1 MSQQH
6 QDDHAGH
13 ALAAAAA
20 LAARVSR
27 SELLLSG
34 RRASDLLQS
43 LAEGFGARFGGCRF
57 ALWGADEFDGRPRW
71 LCSSD
76 ASSATR
82 ARWDE
87 LAAMAEDCRSSGERR
102 GDPNDP
108 LVIALPMP
116 IGKAGAAALVCLLGR
131 LAPGGDTWLAD
142 AARLLSQRLPPAL
155 ELERLYEAMRQ
166 LAEAERVQRALYS
179 IADLAGSTRDMDEV
193 LAGLHAIVAELT
205 YAENFF
211 IAMLD
216 EERQLYFPYFR
227 DSDDPEPPDPGE
239 RWALDEYGGSLTAY
253 VLTHGEALMG
263 PSLDLAARFGA
274 VGGYGP
280 QSIDWLGVPM
290 KRGSEVIG
298 AVVVQSYDESHRYD
312 ARDRALLTF
321 VAQHIA
327 TAIERKQAHDQLESR
342 VAERTEALRRTNLVL
357 QAEVEERQRGERLQ
371 AALFRIAELGSTSG
385 SVEEFYAAVHRVVGE
400 LLYAG
405 NFYIALLS
413 DSGREISFPYSV
425 DEFDIS
431 RAARSLGR
439 GLTEYV
445 MRSGLP
451 LLADRNTIAR
461 LNAEGE
467 VVSHGARATVWLG
480 VPLICD
486 EVTVGVLAVQSY
498 DEAHRYSR
506 RDQELL
512 TFVSYH
518 IANALMR
525 KQAAESLKAA
535 YAELEQRVAERTQ
548 ELFEANRDLREQIS
562 ERERAERQLKHDAL
576 HDALTG
582 LPNRAHL
589 LNGLA
594 DALSRY
600 ARWPQRRFAV
610 LFLDLDRFKV
620 INDSV
625 GHLVGDE
632 LLKEVARRIAAT
644 LHGWGMVARLGG
656 DEFAVLLE
664 PMEQE
669 SDAADMAQRIID
681 ALDEPVRVG
690 GKDLYSSTS
699 IGIAYAQPHYR
710 TPEELLRDADVALY
724 RAKAKGRRRFE
735 LFDETLRQEALAQLE
750 MEGALRRAILR
761 GEFEPHFQP
770 IVSLSHG
777 GVVGYE
783 ALLRWRRPQGL
794 VLAPGEFL
802 SLAEDS
808 GLAEAIDWQVFELA
822 FAQAHALLGDAGFI
836 SINVGGRH
844 FRSPTFV
851 AELTQLMQ
859 RYELPPRQLRI
870 EVTERTLLEDPDEV
884 RRMMA
889 ELAQAGVSLAL
900 DDFGTGYSSLSYLHQ
915 FPLHAIKIDRSFVSA
930 LVPQVTGN
938 ASAVLRAICSLG
950 HSLGMEVIAEGIET
964 DEQKQA
970 LVEMGCDFG
979 QGFLLAHPATAA
991 SLIGARGTPRR
1002 ELVGAR

>member
-6 QDDHAGH
+6 DDDHAGQ

-27 SELLLSG
+27 SEVLLSG
-34 RRASDLLQS
+34 RRASDLLHS
-43 LAEGFGARFGGCRF
+43 LARGFQARFGSCRF
-57 ALWGADEFDGRPRW
+57 ALWGADELDGEARW

-76 ASSATR
+76 PR

-87 LAAMAEDCRSSGERR
+87 HVALAMECRRRGERCTLAE
-102 GDPNDP
+102 DP
-108 LVIALPMP
+108 LVTALPMQV
-116 IGKAGAAALVCLLGR
+116 GDAGVAALVCVLGQS
-131 LAPGGDTWLAD
+131 APGAEHWLTD
-142 AARLLSQRLPPAL
+142 ATRLLTQRLPPAL
-155 ELERLYEAMRQ
+155 ELERLYDAMRQ
-166 LAEAERVQRALYS
+166 LAEAERLQRALYS
-179 IADLAGSTRDMDEV
+179 IADLAGSNRDMNEV

-216 EERQLYFPYFR
+216 GEKRLYFPYFR
-227 DSDDPEPPDPGE
+227 DTDDPDPPAPDQHLPL
-239 RWALDEYGGSLTAY
+239 ADYAGSLTCH
-253 VLTHGEALMG
+253 VLEHGVALMG
-263 PSLDLAARFGA
+263 PSLDLANRFGA
-274 VGGYGP
+274 PGGFGP
-280 QSIDWLGVPM
+280 QSVDWLGVPM
-290 KRGSEVIG
+290 LRGNEVIG
-298 AVVVQSYDESHRYD
+298 AVVVQSYDESHRYTS
-312 ARDRALLTF
+312 RDKALLTF

-327 TAIERKQAHDQLESR
+327 TAIERKQAHDELERR
-342 VAERTEALRRTNLVL
+342 VAERTEALR
-357 QAEVEERQRGERLQ
+357 QEVIERQRGEKLQ

-413 DSGREISFPYSV
+413 PAGGEITFAYSV
-425 DEFDIS
+425 DEFDS
-431 RAARSLGR
+431 RREARRLGR

-445 MRSGLP
+445 LRSGRP
-451 LLADRNTIAR
+451 LLADRNTIAS
-461 LNAEGE
+461 LNRQGE
-467 VVSHGARATVWLG
+467 VISHGARATVWLG
-480 VPLICD
+480 VPLICN

-498 DEAHRYSR
+498 DADHNYSR

-525 KQAAESLKAA
+525 KQAADSLKDA
-535 YAELEQRVAERTQ
+535 YAELEQRVAERTE

-589 LNGLA
+589 LNRLA
-594 DALSRY
+594 DALTRY
-600 ARWPQRRFAV
+600 ARYPQRRFAV

-632 LLKEVARRIAAT
+632 LLKEAGRRISEA

-664 PMEQE
+664 PMEHE
-669 SDAADMAQRIID
+669 SDAAEMAQRIID

-690 GKDLYSSTS
+690 GKELYTSTS

-735 LFDETLRQEALAQLE
+735 VFDEALRREALDQLE
-750 MEGALRRAILR
+750 LESALRRAILR
-761 GEFEPHFQP
+761 GEFEPYFQP
-770 IVSLSHG
+770 IVALKTG
-777 GVVGYE
+777 ALAGYE
-783 ALLRWRRPQGL
+783 ALLRWRRREG
-794 VLAPGEFL
+794 VMLAPGSFL
-802 SLAEDS
+802 GLAEES

-822 FAQAHALLGDAGFI
+822 FAQSHTLLQKGGFI

-844 FRSPTFV
+844 FRSPGFV
-851 AELTQLMQ
+851 AELLQLMQ
-859 RYELPPRQLRI
+859 RYELPPAQLRI

-889 ELAQAGVSLAL
+889 ELDAVGVSLAL

-915 FPLHAIKIDRSFVSA
+915 FPLHAIKIDRSFVTA
-930 LVPQVTGN
+930 LAPEVTGS
-938 ASAVLRAICSLG
+938 AAAVLRAICSLG
-950 HSLGMEVIAEGIET
+950 HSLGMQVIAEGIET
-964 DEQKQA
+964 EEQRRA
-970 LVEMGCDFG
+970 LMDMGCDFG
-979 QGFLLAHPATAA
+979 QGYLLAEPAAASSFLRPATRNAVA
-991 SLIGARGTPRR
+991 
-1002 ELVGAR
+1002 

>member
-6 QDDHAGH
+6 EDDHAGQ

-27 SELLLSG
+27 SEVLLSG

-43 LAEGFGARFGGCRF
+43 LASGFAARFGRCRF
-57 ALWGADEFDGRPRW
+57 ALWGADETDGPPRW

-76 ASSATR
+76 PR
-82 ARWDE
+82 ARWEDLAE
-87 LAAMAEDCRSSGERR
+87 LADQCRQSGERR
-102 GDPNDP
+102 SLAEDPR
-108 LVIALPMP
+108 VVALPMQV
-116 IGKAGAAALVCLLGR
+116 GEAGVAALVCVLGQP
-131 LAPGGDTWLAD
+131 APGAEHWLTD
-142 AARLLSQRLPPAL
+142 ATRLLTQRLPPAL
-155 ELERLYEAMRQ
+155 ELERLYDAMRQ
-166 LAEAERVQRALYS
+166 LAEAERLQRALYS
-179 IADLAGSTRDMDEV
+179 IADLAGSNRDMNEV

-211 IAMLD
+211 IALLD
-216 EERQLYFPYFR
+216 PERRLYFPYFR
-227 DSDDPEPPDPGE
+227 DSDDPEPPEP
-239 RWALDEYGGSLTAY
+239 DEHLPLADYAGSLTGY
-253 VLTHGEALMG
+253 VLEHGVALMG
-263 PSLDLAARFGA
+263 PSLELANRFGA
-274 VGGYGP
+274 PGGFGP
-280 QSIDWLGVPM
+280 QSVDWLGVPM
-290 KRGSEVIG
+290 KRGDEVIG

-312 ARDRALLTF
+312 NRDRALLTF

-327 TAIERKQAHDQLESR
+327 TAIERKQAHDELERR
-342 VAERTEALRRTNLVL
+342 VAERTEALRETNQAL
-357 QAEVEERQRGERLQ
+357 QLEVIERQRGEKLQ

-413 DSGREISFPYSV
+413 PQGGEITFAYSV
-425 DEFDIS
+425 DEFDV
-431 RAARSLGR
+431 RREPRRLGR

-445 MRSGLP
+445 LRTGRP
-451 LLADRNTIAR
+451 LLADRGTIAR
-461 LNAEGE
+461 LNDQGE

-480 VPLICD
+480 VPLICS

-498 DEAHRYSR
+498 DADHNYTR

-525 KQAAESLKAA
+525 KQAADSLKDAN
-535 YAELEQRVAERTQ
+535 AELEQRVAERTE

-582 LPNRAHL
+582 LPNRVHL
-589 LNGLA
+589 LNRLA
-594 DALSRY
+594 DALTRY

-632 LLKEVARRIAAT
+632 LLKEAGRRISEA
-644 LHGWGMVARLGG
+644 LHGWGLVARLGG

-664 PMEQE
+664 PMEHE
-669 SDAADMAQRIID
+669 ADAVEVAQRIID
-681 ALDEPVRVG
+681 ALDEPVRVA
-690 GKDLYSSTS
+690 GKELYTSTS
-699 IGIAYAQPHYR
+699 IGIAHVQPHYR

-735 LFDETLRQEALAQLE
+735 LFDETLRREALDQLE
-750 MEGALRRAILR
+750 LESALRRAILR
-761 GEFEPHFQP
+761 GEFEPYFQP
-770 IVSLSHG
+770 IVALRSGRLA
-777 GVVGYE
+777 GYE
-783 ALLRWRRPQGL
+783 ALLRWRRREGAL
-794 VLAPGEFL
+794 LAPGEFL

-822 FAQAHALLGDAGFI
+822 FAQSHALLQGGGFI

-844 FRSPTFV
+844 FRTPGFV

-859 RYELPPRQLRI
+859 RYELPPEQLRI

-884 RRMMA
+884 RRMMT
-889 ELAQAGVSLAL
+889 ELDQAGVSLAL

-915 FPLHAIKIDRSFVSA
+915 FPLHAIKIDRSFVTA
-930 LVPQVTGN
+930 LAPEVSGN
-938 ASAVLRAICSLG
+938 AAAVLRAICSLG

-964 DEQKQA
+964 EEQRRA
-970 LVEMGCDFG
+970 LLEMGCDFG
-979 QGFLLAHPATAA
+979 QGYLLAEPAAA
-991 SLIGARGTPRR
+991 STFTRSSARNA
-1002 ELVGAR
+1002 VA